1 MSDKSNKL
9 ADAFMQLNFALTK
22 FGVSLDDCS
31 LVLKDLDYIKL
42 RNLIEQD
49 VGKLSK
55 HHIPV
60 NESEFRICNVKIKR
74 DVEET

>member
-1 MSDKSNKL
+1 MPYKSKKL
-9 ADAFMQLNFALTK
+9 ANAFMQLNFALTK
-22 FGVSLDDCS
+22 FGISLDECS

-42 RNLIEQD
+42 RNLIEND

-55 HHIPV
+55 HHFPV

-74 DVEET
+74 DVEK